1 MYGFVGWSGCCTS
14 PDLLA
19 TCTVRGLDKADIGIF
34 GSTTTEASSARLHL
48 LCVPR
53 SPEHLLQRL
62 TGWPFLRWGR
72 GHHCGDWLHGQATF
86 CSGQGSVSCWDM
98 ALCEVGVQQELEY
111 SKNSGHVPRVPQR
124 IASLTPLL
132 LSIVYEILWIIIQN
146 HTCYIYPH
154 ELCI

>member
-1 MYGFVGWSGCCTS
+1 VYNIILDVLIHTYSIYRHTCMVSLVGQDAAHRQTYFG
-14 PDLLA
+14 LA

-124 IASLTPLL
+124 IASLR
-132 LSIVYEILWIIIQN
+132 SYQV
-146 HTCYIYPH
+146 
-154 ELCI
+154 